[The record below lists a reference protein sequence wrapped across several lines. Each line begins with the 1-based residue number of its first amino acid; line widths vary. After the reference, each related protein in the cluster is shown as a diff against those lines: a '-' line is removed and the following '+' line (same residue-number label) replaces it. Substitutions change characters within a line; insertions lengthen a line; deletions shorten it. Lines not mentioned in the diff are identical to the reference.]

1 MEKEELLIKEI
12 YKIVIFILK
21 IMEIKFPY
29 DRAKRIIFDTYIAES
44 EEEHLIKNIADT
56 YRYLINNEFQYVNKE
71 KIKKAYYLLTNKLLE
86 DNYASIIEKF
96 YYKNKHKSIVEL
108 VSYMHFLIL
117 EMGIEKGEI
126 FAFIIENYLMK
137 KNGRNPIVIY
147 DSYID
152 MYRQIIEKKD
162 KEKLTIL
169 FFMTNRNYSK
179 KEKTYTSK
187 EEIIEILDKN
197 KTEIIQ
203 RFNIK
208 ELYLFGSFANDN
220 QTCVSDIDLVIE
232 FEKGLSIYQESIK
245 IKQLKERLNSILP
258 REVDILNLNNLF
270 KKYDLGDVDRMIKII

>member
-108 VSYMHFLIL
+108 VSYLHFLIL

-126 FAFIIENYLMK
+126 FAFMLENYLMK

-147 DSYID
+147 DSYIG